1 VDSAQGLQITG
12 VHPKVVQERL
22 GHAEI
27 SVTMDIY
34 SHVIPSL
41 HEEAADLGAALLDD
55 EQDVEDREDEVGE
68 PTDDEGK
75 DETP

>member
-1 VDSAQGLQITG
+1 
-12 VHPKVVQERL
+12 
-22 GHAEI
+22 
-27 SVTMDIY
+27 MDIY